1 MILHVAT
8 FLLLI
13 FSSSA
18 LNSDGIL
25 LLAFKY
31 SVLSDPLS
39 VLDNWN
45 YDDPTPCSWTGV
57 TCEALS
63 RSGSPESFA
72 VTRLVLPGS
81 HLLGSVPHDLGM
93 IPHLRNLDLS
103 NNSLNASLPPS
114 IFNCSELES
123 LSLSS
128 NVISGELPELVRLQ
142 SLKSLNLSDNAFAG
156 KLPESLATLQ
166 NLTSVSLKNNYFSG
180 GIPGRFDYVE
190 YLDLSFNLFNETLPL
205 DFGGERLRYLNLSNN
220 KLSGS
225 VSPEFAGKIP
235 ANASIDLSFNGLG
248 GEIPESS
255 SLSRQKTEFFAGN
268 LDLCGK
274 PLNKMCTIPSS
285 LSTPPNVTSNGSTTA
300 AIAAIPRNVDTSP
313 SSSATTGP
321 PSATDTHGGGKV
333 KPAKIAAIVAGDLAG
348 IGLLAVLFLYAYNIC
363 KKKLNQDQNPKP
375 ETKIEETKISNNVTI
390 NRARSTTRGD
400 STGSEIKQGFW
411 THKKLETALFTSCSC
426 LNGVNGDES
435 SETATGSDS
444 EHENNNLTI
453 DMNGS
458 EEKQKCLV
466 MVDGETELEIETLLK
481 ASAYVLGSSGSSIVY
496 KAVLGGGG
504 GGMAFAVR
512 RIGESGVE
520 KMREFENTVRMISKL
535 SHPNLLRVRGFY
547 WAEDE
552 KLVIYDYVSNG
563 SLAGAGYKKVG
574 SSPCNIPFEVR
585 LKIAKGVAMGLAY
598 IHEKKQVH
606 GNIKPSNILL
616 TSEMDPIISDF
627 KLEWLIS
634 GKNNYKAKGSNRHF
648 GSKRSISSREEM
660 MTHQDY
666 HHSAN
671 SSPYMAPASGLL
683 GCTSPYHAPESMKS
697 LKPNPKW
704 DVYSFGIVLLELIS
718 GKVFSER
725 ELGQWYA
732 DSSTIEDETSIL
744 RLADMSIRT
753 DIDGRR
759 DATLAC
765 FKLGFSCASLN
776 PQKRPSMKEALQILE
791 NISSSS
797 FQ

>member
-1 MILHVAT
+1 MILHVIP
-8 FLLLI
+8 LLLFI
-13 FSSSA
+13 SSSSA

-57 TCEALS
+57 TCEPLS

-72 VTRLVLPGS
+72 VTRLILPGS

-103 NNSLNASLPPS
+103 NNSLNGSLPPS

-128 NVISGELPELVRLQ
+128 NVISGDLPELVTLQ

-180 GIPGRFDYVE
+180 GIPGGFDYVE

-205 DFGGERLRYLNLSNN
+205 DFGGERLSYLNLSNN
-220 KLSGS
+220 KLTGS
-225 VSPEFAGKIP
+225 VSPAFAGKIP
-235 ANASIDLSFNGLG
+235 ATASVDLSSNDLA
-248 GEIPESS
+248 GEIPES

-285 LSTPPNVTSNGSTTA
+285 LSTLPTVTSNGSATA

-313 SSSATTGP
+313 SSAAATGP
-321 PSATDTHGGGKV
+321 PSAADTHGGGKV
-333 KPAKIAAIVAGDLAG
+333 KLAKIAAIVVGDLAG
-348 IGLLAVLFLYAYNIC
+348 IGLLAFLFLYAYNIR

-375 ETKIEETKISNNVTI
+375 ETKIKETKISNNVTTS
-390 NRARSTTRGD
+390 RAQFTTGN
-400 STGSEIKQGFW
+400 STGSEIKQELW
-411 THKKLETALFTSCSC
+411 THKKLETALSTSCSC
-426 LNGVNGDES
+426 LNGANGDES

-453 DMNGS
+453 DMSG

-504 GGMAFAVR
+504 GMAFAVR

-535 SHPNLLRVRGFY
+535 RHPNLLRVRGFY

-574 SSPCNIPFEVR
+574 SSPCNIPF
-585 LKIAKGVAMGLAY
+585 
-598 IHEKKQVH
+598 
-606 GNIKPSNILL
+606 
-616 TSEMDPIISDF
+616 
-627 KLEWLIS
+627 
-634 GKNNYKAKGSNRHF
+634 
-648 GSKRSISSREEM
+648 
-660 MTHQDY
+660 
-666 HHSAN
+666 
-671 SSPYMAPASGLL
+671 
-683 GCTSPYHAPESMKS
+683 
-697 LKPNPKW
+697 
-704 DVYSFGIVLLELIS
+704 
-718 GKVFSER
+718 
-725 ELGQWYA
+725 
-732 DSSTIEDETSIL
+732 
-744 RLADMSIRT
+744 
-753 DIDGRR
+753 
-759 DATLAC
+759 
-765 FKLGFSCASLN
+765 
-776 PQKRPSMKEALQILE
+776 
-791 NISSSS
+791 
-797 FQ
+797 

>member
-1 MILHVAT
+1 MIFFFPFV
-8 FLLLI
+8 LLI
-13 FSSSA
+13 SSVSA

-45 YDDPTPCSWTGV
+45 YDDPTPCSWRGV
-57 TCEALS
+57 TCESLS
-63 RSGSPESFA
+63 RSGLPESFA
-72 VTRLVLPGS
+72 VTSLVLTDS
-81 HLLGSVPHDLGM
+81 HLLGSIPHDLGM
-93 IPHLRNLDLS
+93 IPHLRFLDLS
-103 NNSLNASLPPS
+103 NNSLNGSLPPS

-123 LSLSS
+123 ISLSS
-128 NVISGELPELVRLQ
+128 NVISGELPELVTGLQ
-142 SLKSLNLSDNAFAG
+142 SLKLLNLSDNAFAG
-156 KLPESLATLQ
+156 NLPESVAALKT
-166 NLTSVSLKNNYFSG
+166 LTSVSLKNNYFSG
-180 GIPGRFDYVE
+180 RLPGGFDHLE
-190 YLDLSFNLFNETLPL
+190 YLDLSFNLFNDTLPI

-225 VSPEFAGKIP
+225 VSPEFAGKIS
-235 ANASIDLSFNGLG
+235 ANAIIDLSFNNLT
-248 GEIPESS
+248 GEIPQSS
-255 SLSRQKTEFFAGN
+255 PLSRQKTEFFAGN

-274 PLNKMCTIPSS
+274 PLTKMCTIPSS
-285 LSTPPNVTSNGSTTA
+285 LSAPPNVTSDGSASA
-300 AIAAIPRNVDTSP
+300 AIAAIPRNTDPSP
-313 SSSATTGP
+313 SSSSTTGP
-321 PSATDTHGGGKV
+321 PSAADSHGGLKV

-348 IGLLAVLFLYAYNIC
+348 IALLAILFLYAYNIR
-363 KKKLNQDQNPKP
+363 KKKLLQTQNKNLTAKP
-375 ETKIEETKISNNVTI
+375 ETKIQETKISNDV
-390 NRARSTTRGD
+390 STTRAQI
-400 STGSEIKQGFW
+400 T
-411 THKKLETALFTSCSC
+411 TCSC
-426 LNGVNGDES
+426 LNGVNDES
-435 SETATGSDS
+435 SDTATGSDS
-444 EHENNNLTI
+444 DHENSILTM
-453 DMNGS
+453 DMKD
-458 EEKQKCLV
+458 EQKQRCLV

-504 GGMAFAVR
+504 TAFAVR
-512 RIGESGVE
+512 RIGDSGVE
-520 KMREFENTVRMISKL
+520 KMREFENTVRLISKL
-535 SHPNLLRVRGFY
+535 RHRNLLRVRGFY
-547 WAEDE
+547 WGEDE
-552 KLVIYDYVSNG
+552 KLVIYDYVDNG
-563 SLAGAGYKKVG
+563 SLAGAGYKRVG

-598 IHEKKQVH
+598 IHEKKHVH

-627 KLEWLIS
+627 GLEWLIS
-634 GKNNYKAKGSNRHF
+634 GKNNHKSKGSNRHF
-648 GSKRSISSREEM
+648 GSKRSISSRDQEM
-660 MTHQDY
+660 MIHHDY

-671 SSPYMAPASGLL
+671 TSPYMTPASGLL

-697 LKPNPKW
+697 FKPNPKW

-732 DSSTIEDETSIL
+732 DSSAIDDESSIL

-765 FKLGFSCASLN
+765 FKLGFGCASLN

-791 NISSSS
+791 KIPSSS